1 MATSTFEKLTF
12 TILLLDKL
20 SEPAAAVC
28 KSMQKMQKTCYE
40 GFGVIKQGIAG
51 VLASASS
58 LHTITTPAR
67 EFEKSLNEV
76 ASLGTSADDLDALS
90 KASKSFAMQFG
101 ADAASVARSAYD
113 IQSAIPGLAKGALAA
128 FTYQGNMLA
137 KATKADAATITKFQG
152 TMYNI
157 FEKSANKMGQAKW
170 IEALTG
176 KTAYAIKMYKSSG
189 NDMSQAFTNLG
200 SIGQK
205 AGVSLDEQLA
215 VLGTLQGTMGGANAG
230 TAYKAFLNTVGRAQL
245 KTKNGEILKFSDESG
260 KLLPMVKILEKIR
273 AAVGPG
279 QLKLADQTK
288 LMQAF
293 GDEGGKA
300 VLNLLDKT
308 ESLKTDIGA
317 LGKIQDSNP
326 AMKMAETMVDP
337 YEQFAATIKTL
348 RVTLGQ
354 TLLPVINSVLKAI
367 SLFCRGLYMFAEAI
381 PPVKWGLAGLVLGFS
396 ALTGIYGLIMTF
408 TGVKKIFGAIS
419 WELVRIY
426 RSTLLCAGATR
437 SMTAA
442 QKISAIAQLFWNK
455 TLGGAIGWL
464 KTHAF
469 WTVVSAKA
477 QWFWTAVTKKGAFAA
492 ALQAVW
498 TKTLAVCNTI
508 LTASTKA
515 STGATISQGLAMVW
529 SAAKIALVTAAQIA
543 WKIAIWACHAA
554 LVATKAVL
562 LVGAI
567 PAAVAWA
574 GSLAVIKGA
583 SLFAAGAM
591 TLLSGALGT
600 AATAAWAFAAAL
612 FANPITWIVLAVVAL
627 IGALAALI
635 YYWDE
640 VTAFCEKY
648 AGALLLLLGPVGLVI
663 EAFRKWDKI
672 KEFFAGLWE
681 KIKSLGAAFAEL
693 GSMIAA
699 PFKAAFGVISGL
711 FSNVG
716 GFISG
721 AVQSALS
728 GIDSLIGGALNLLSK
743 VPGLGFLATET
754 SVETKA
760 PVVPDAVA
768 ARKASTDVPAGGIR
782 STSSTTHN
790 YGGVQIYAAN
800 GMSPAQMEE
809 WCLLE
814 C

>member
-1 MATSTFEKLTF
+1 
-12 TILLLDKL
+12 
-20 SEPAAAVC
+20 
-28 KSMQKMQKTCYE
+28 
-40 GFGVIKQGIAG
+40 
-51 VLASASS
+51 
-58 LHTITTPAR
+58 
-67 EFEKSLNEV
+67 
-76 ASLGTSADDLDALS
+76 
-90 KASKSFAMQFG
+90 MQFG
-101 ADAASVARSAYD
+101 ADATEVARSAYA

-128 FTYQGNMLA
+128 FTYQGNLLA
-137 KATKADAATITKFQG
+137 KATQADAATITKFQG

-245 KTKNGEILKFSDESG
+245 KTKNGEVLKFSDESG

-288 LMQAF
+288 LMQTF

-317 LGKIQDSNP
+317 LRKIQDSNP

-354 TLLPVINSVLKAI
+354 TLLPTINFVLKTLSMLARAFLWVYENCWLLRSAFKIVALGLTAFGIAVGAVIAMRGVITVLKLIHFEFKSVWHWIVMTTGATKQYTVWQRLSMLLQIGWAKSI
-367 SLFCRGLYMFAEAI
+367 SLATSVWAAANTLFSI
-381 PPVKWGLAGLVLGFS
+381 SLAWL
-396 ALTGIYGLIMTF
+396 
-408 TGVKKIFGAIS
+408 
-419 WELVRIY
+419 
-426 RSTLLCAGATR
+426 
-437 SMTAA
+437 
-442 QKISAIAQLFWNK
+442 QK
-455 TLGGAIGWL
+455 
-464 KTHAF
+464 HAF

-492 ALQAVW
+492 ALQTVW

-648 AGALLLLLGPVGLVI
+648 TGALLLLLGPVGLVI

-754 SVETKA
+754 SVETKSPA
-760 PVVPDAVA
+760 VPDAVA
-768 ARKASTDVPAGGIR
+768 ARKPSTDVPAGGIR

>member
-1 MATSTFEKLTF
+1 
-12 TILLLDKL
+12 
-20 SEPAAAVC
+20 
-28 KSMQKMQKTCYE
+28 
-40 GFGVIKQGIAG
+40 
-51 VLASASS
+51 
-58 LHTITTPAR
+58 
-67 EFEKSLNEV
+67 
-76 ASLGTSADDLDALS
+76 
-90 KASKSFAMQFG
+90 MQFG
-101 ADAASVARSAYD
+101 ADATEVARSAYA

-128 FTYQGNMLA
+128 FTYQGNLLA
-137 KATKADAATITKFQG
+137 KATQADAATITKFQG

-245 KTKNGEILKFSDESG
+245 KTKNGEVLKFSDDSG

-337 YEQFAATIKTL
+337 YEQFAATMKVL
-348 RVTLGQ
+348 KSTLGQ
-354 TLLPVINSVLKAI
+354 TLLPALN
-367 SLFCRGLYMFAEAI
+367 
-381 PPVKWGLAGLVLGFS
+381 AGLKVLS
-396 ALTGIYGLIMTF
+396 AFGRVFLWIYENCAPLRWLFAIIAIGAMSLAMTF
-408 TGVKKIFGAIS
+408 SSLYVVSGVVKLLRALRLQLKISYFWCLKHS
-419 WELVRIY
+419 M
-426 RSTLLCAGATR
+426 ATR

-442 QKISAIAQLFWNK
+442 QQANAIAQMLWSRS
-455 TLGGAIGWL
+455 LGGTVIGMKL
-464 KTHAF
+464 QAV
-469 WTVVSAKA
+469 WTVICTKA
-477 QWFWTAVTKKGAFAA
+477 QTLWTIVTTKGAFAA
-492 ALQAVW
+492 ALQSVW
-498 TKTLAVCNTI
+498 TKTLAVCNTK
-508 LTASTKA
+508 LTA
-515 STGATISQGLAMVW
+515 ATWAAVAAGLKHCLVLGW
-529 SAAKIALVTAAQIA
+529 SAAKIILVTAAGIA
-543 WKIAIWACHAA
+543 WKVSIWACHAA

-562 LVGAI
+562 LAGAI

-591 TLLSGALGT
+591 TLLTGALGT
-600 AATAAWAFAAAL
+600 AAAAAWAFAAAL

-635 YYWDE
+635 YYWDD
-640 VTAFCEKY
+640 VS
-648 AGALLLLLGPVGLVI
+648 
-663 EAFRKWDKI
+663 
-672 KEFFAGLWE
+672 EFFAGLWE
-681 KIKSLGAAFAEL
+681 KVKELGAAFAEL

-728 GIDSLIGGALNLLSK
+728 GIDALIGGALNLLSK
-743 VPGLGFLATET
+743 IPGLGFLATET
-754 SVETKA
+754 SVETKS

-768 ARKASTDVPAGGIR
+768 ARKPSTDVPAGGIR

-790 YGGVQIYAAN
+790 YGGVQIYAPN

>member
-1 MATSTFEKLTF
+1 
-12 TILLLDKL
+12 
-20 SEPAAAVC
+20 
-28 KSMQKMQKTCYE
+28 
-40 GFGVIKQGIAG
+40 
-51 VLASASS
+51 
-58 LHTITTPAR
+58 
-67 EFEKSLNEV
+67 
-76 ASLGTSADDLDALS
+76 
-90 KASKSFAMQFG
+90 MQFG

-137 KATKADAATITKFQG
+137 KATKADAAIITKFQG

-245 KTKNGEILKFSDESG
+245 KTKSGEVLKFSDESG

-354 TLLPVINSVLKAI
+354 TLLPALNAGLKVLSAFGRVFLWIYENCAPLRWLFALVAIGIVSVSMAL
-367 SLFCRGLYMFAEAI
+367 SGLYIISGVTKFLKLLKFELRMIYAWCL
-381 PPVKWGLAGLVLGFS
+381 KNS
-396 ALTGIYGLIMTF
+396 A
-408 TGVKKIFGAIS
+408 
-419 WELVRIY
+419 
-426 RSTLLCAGATR
+426 ATH
-437 SMTAA
+437 SMTVA
-442 QKISAIAQLFWNK
+442 QRINAIAQMLWSRS
-455 TLGGAIGWL
+455 LGGTVIGMKL
-464 KTHAF
+464 QAV
-469 WTVVSAKA
+469 WTVICTKA
-477 QWFWTAVTKKGAFAA
+477 QTLWTIVTTKGAFAA
-492 ALQAVW
+492 ALQSVW
-498 TKTLAVCNTI
+498 TKTLAVCNTK
-508 LTASTKA
+508 LTA
-515 STGATISQGLAMVW
+515 ATWAAVAAGLKHCLVLGW
-529 SAAKIALVTAAQIA
+529 SAAKIILVTAAGIA
-543 WKIAIWACHAA
+543 WKVSIWACHAA

-591 TLLSGALGT
+591 TLLTGALGT
-600 AATAAWAFAAAL
+600 AAAAAWAFAAAL

-635 YYWDE
+635 YYWDD
-640 VTAFCEKY
+640 VS
-648 AGALLLLLGPVGLVI
+648 
-663 EAFRKWDKI
+663 
-672 KEFFAGLWE
+672 EFFAGLWE
-681 KIKSLGAAFAEL
+681 KVKELGAAFAEL

-728 GIDSLIGGALNLLSK
+728 GIDALIGGALNLLSK
-743 VPGLGFLATET
+743 IPGLGFLATET
-754 SVETKA
+754 SVETKS

-768 ARKASTDVPAGGIR
+768 ARKPSTDVPAGGIR

-790 YGGVQIYAAN
+790 YGGVQIYAPN

>member
-1 MATSTFEKLTF
+1 M
-12 TILLLDKL
+12 
-20 SEPAAAVC
+20 
-28 KSMQKMQKTCYE
+28 
-40 GFGVIKQGIAG
+40 
-51 VLASASS
+51 
-58 LHTITTPAR
+58 TTPAR

-245 KTKNGEILKFSDESG
+245 KTKNGEVLKFSDESG

-354 TLLPVINSVLKAI
+354 TLLPALN
-367 SLFCRGLYMFAEAI
+367 
-381 PPVKWGLAGLVLGFS
+381 AGLKVLSAFGRVFLWIYENCAPLRWLFALVAIGIVSVTMALSGFYIVAGIAKLFNALFLELRMIYAWCLKNS
-396 ALTGIYGLIMTF
+396 A
-408 TGVKKIFGAIS
+408 
-419 WELVRIY
+419 
-426 RSTLLCAGATR
+426 ATH
-437 SMTAA
+437 SMTVA
-442 QKISAIAQLFWNK
+442 QRINAIAQMLWSRS
-455 TLGGAIGWL
+455 LGGTVIGMKL
-464 KTHAF
+464 QAV
-469 WTVVSAKA
+469 WTVICTKA
-477 QWFWTAVTKKGAFAA
+477 QTLWTIVTTKGAFAA
-492 ALQAVW
+492 ALQSVW
-498 TKTLAVCNTI
+498 TKTLAVCNTK
-508 LTASTKA
+508 LTA
-515 STGATISQGLAMVW
+515 ATWAAVAAGLKHCLVLGW
-529 SAAKIALVTAAQIA
+529 SAAKIILVTAAGIA
-543 WKIAIWACHAA
+543 WKVSIWACHAA

-754 SVETKA
+754 SVETKS

-768 ARKASTDVPAGGIR
+768 ARKPSTDVPAGGIR

>member
-1 MATSTFEKLTF
+1 MSAALEKLTF
-12 TILLLDKL
+12 TVLLLDKL
-20 SEPAAAVC
+20 SQPAQGVC
-28 KSMQKMQKTCYE
+28 KSIRKIQQAAQA
-40 GFGVIKQGIAG
+40 GFNSISKGYAG
-51 VLASASS
+51 VVASVGTFSS
-58 LHTITTPAR
+58 LTTPAR
-67 EFEKSLNEV
+67 EFEKALNEV
-76 ASLGTSADDLDALS
+76 ASLDTSAEDLNKLS

-101 ADAASVARSAYD
+101 ADATEVARSAYA

-128 FTYQGNMLA
+128 FTYQGNLLA
-137 KATKADAATITKFQG
+137 KATQADAATITKFQG

-245 KTKNGEILKFSDESG
+245 KTKNGEVLKFSDDSG

-337 YEQFAATIKTL
+337 YEQFAATMKVL
-348 RVTLGQ
+348 KSTLGQ
-354 TLLPVINSVLKAI
+354 TLLPALN
-367 SLFCRGLYMFAEAI
+367 
-381 PPVKWGLAGLVLGFS
+381 AGLKVLS
-396 ALTGIYGLIMTF
+396 AFGRVFLWIYENCAPLRWLFAIIAIGAMSLAMTF
-408 TGVKKIFGAIS
+408 SSLYVVSGVVKLLRALRLQLKISYFWCLKHS
-419 WELVRIY
+419 M
-426 RSTLLCAGATR
+426 ATR

-442 QKISAIAQLFWNK
+442 QQANAIAQMLWSRS
-455 TLGGAIGWL
+455 LGGTVIGMKL
-464 KTHAF
+464 QAV
-469 WTVVSAKA
+469 WTVICTKA
-477 QWFWTAVTKKGAFAA
+477 QTLWTIVTTKGAFAA
-492 ALQAVW
+492 ALQSVW
-498 TKTLAVCNTI
+498 TKTLAVCNTK
-508 LTASTKA
+508 LTA
-515 STGATISQGLAMVW
+515 ATWAAVAAGLKHCLVLGW
-529 SAAKIALVTAAQIA
+529 SAAKIILVTAAGIA
-543 WKIAIWACHAA
+543 WKVSIWACHAA

-562 LVGAI
+562 LAGAI

-591 TLLSGALGT
+591 TLLTGALGT
-600 AATAAWAFAAAL
+600 AAAAAWAFAAAL

-635 YYWDE
+635 YYWDD
-640 VTAFCEKY
+640 VS
-648 AGALLLLLGPVGLVI
+648 
-663 EAFRKWDKI
+663 
-672 KEFFAGLWE
+672 EFFAGLWE
-681 KIKSLGAAFAEL
+681 KVKELGAAFAEL

-728 GIDSLIGGALNLLSK
+728 GIDALIGGALNLLSK
-743 VPGLGFLATET
+743 IPGLGFLATET
-754 SVETKA
+754 SVETKS

-768 ARKASTDVPAGGIR
+768 ARKPSTDVPAGGIR

-790 YGGVQIYAAN
+790 YGGVQIYAPN

>member
-1 MATSTFEKLTF
+1 M
-12 TILLLDKL
+12 
-20 SEPAAAVC
+20 
-28 KSMQKMQKTCYE
+28 
-40 GFGVIKQGIAG
+40 
-51 VLASASS
+51 
-58 LHTITTPAR
+58 TTPAR

-245 KTKNGEILKFSDESG
+245 KTKNGEVLKFSDESG

-273 AAVGPG
+273 AAVGSG

-348 RVTLGQ
+348 RVALGQ
-354 TLLPVINSVLKAI
+354 TLLPAINLILKAVS
-367 SLFCRGLYMFAEAI
+367 SLAQGFLWVYENCSLLRYTVGL
-381 PPVKWGLAGLVLGFS
+381 LVLSLS
-396 ALTGIYGLIMTF
+396 ALASAYGAIMAY
-408 TGVKKIFGAIS
+408 TGVKKIFGAVS

-464 KTHAF
+464 KAHAL

-492 ALQAVW
+492 ALQTVW

-648 AGALLLLLGPVGLVI
+648 TGALLLLLGPVGLVI

-728 GIDSLIGGALNLLSK
+728 GIDALIGGALNLLSK
-743 VPGLGFLATET
+743 IPGLGFLATET
-754 SVETKA
+754 SVETKS

-768 ARKASTDVPAGGIR
+768 ARKPSTDVPAGGIR